1 MVMRVI
7 RQSWLCLPFC
17 AHEVQRISLETCPD
31 FEANSWEA
39 LSPTGSIPSVRS
51 EHTAVWSDTADGFF
65 IFGGYSGSSRCL
77 SGATLENLCQVVSTV
92 KTAAAEAP

>member
-39 LSPTGSIPSVRS
+39 LSPTGSIPSARHA
-51 EHTAVWSDTADGFF
+51 HTAVWSDTADGFF
-65 IFGGYSGSSRCL
+65 IFGGHDGSSRCL
-77 SGATLENLCQVVSTV
+77 SGATLAKCCEIVSTV